1 MELILNYFNSNE
13 KAFTA
18 IGIILTLLLSAITLI
33 FTVRNNKAIHYINTI
48 TKSRVEWINK
58 LRNLSSQYISLAKV
72 NLYSPVSSLES
83 NERYEELIQLSLEI
97 RLMLNFN
104 DGFDKEIIA
113 QTEKINE
120 LYENLLTSYFCI
132 NECGEMLFNHE
143 MDEEVVTNPSFIK
156 YLYNYAISHNIK
168 VKPFDL
174 YIGNAE
180 AVVDLYLEINTTAQS
195 NDEFLNELMNSP
207 EKLLLKL
214 NCEIE
219 EFVKNIQIYLKNEWN
234 RVKMEASS
242 KNFTNKKKAKE
253 LEQFLRDKK

>member
-1 MELILNYFNSNE
+1 
-13 KAFTA
+13 
-18 IGIILTLLLSAITLI
+18 
-33 FTVRNNKAIHYINTI
+33 
-48 TKSRVEWINK
+48 
-58 LRNLSSQYISLAKV
+58 
-72 NLYSPVSSLES
+72 
-83 NERYEELIQLSLEI
+83 
-97 RLMLNFN
+97 
-104 DGFDKEIIA
+104 
-113 QTEKINE
+113 
-120 LYENLLTSYFCI
+120 
-132 NECGEMLFNHE
+132 MLFNHE